1 MEVETTKTQL
11 KIAKTIQTRQTAR
24 ADRQKKKKNEVTVK
38 WNECHIRTIATTL
51 CTKYLSA
58 QEVLLEHPELVHLM
72 NWFLNWFSMTL

>member
-11 KIAKTIQTRQTAR
+11 KKAKTIQTRQTAR
-24 ADRQKKKKNEVTVK
+24 ADRQKKKEVTVK